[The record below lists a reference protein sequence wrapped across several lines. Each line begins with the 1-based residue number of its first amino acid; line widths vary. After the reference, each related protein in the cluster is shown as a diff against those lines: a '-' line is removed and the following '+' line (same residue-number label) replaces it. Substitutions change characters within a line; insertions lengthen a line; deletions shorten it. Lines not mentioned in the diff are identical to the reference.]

1 MAKIWER
8 ERTPTPIQNGRFFI
22 VSPVNIFLLFFFFFL
37 NFIFFWSLW
46 GESKNGGREE
56 RQELGERSSFPRET
70 HKRQKISNMYKNIR
84 KETQL
89 KGIDLLSCVCY
100 RGHIYLIWPRL
111 FFFSHLSIKKKLFLL
126 LQTVFFFFCCSM
138 KEYFFV
144 SSRYI

>member
-1 MAKIWER
+1 MGK
-8 ERTPTPIQNGRFFI
+8 RTNAHSNSKWPIFHCFTCQHFSF
-22 VSPVNIFLLFFFFFL
+22 VFFFFFYLL
-37 NFIFFWSLW
+37 NVIIFWSLW

-111 FFFSHLSIKKKLFLL
+111 FFFSHLSIKKK
-126 LQTVFFFFCCSM
+126 TISSSSNCFFFFF
-138 KEYFFV
+138 FFV
-144 SSRYI
+144 VQWKNIFCQ